1 MNAIWT
7 LAVCFK
13 VVSFA
18 VSGRTQNSSGATL
31 YLVSGPEVV
40 HAGTSTPLAV
50 TVFGDFPGTV
60 TAELGRGNTKV
71 SLTEDFQ
78 EGLTSVLTLP
88 PVSIV
93 FISSHGSRGKN
104 KVFLTGITALTLMS
118 SLQIPDSLTQ
128 NSLLNLT
135 VRGYKGN
142 SVIFTNTTTLTFS
155 PRNVSTFI
163 QTDRSHYHPGDAVK
177 VRAMCVQLDNH
188 PYKDRVDLSVRDPSG
203 NIVDRWESTPNLG
216 IVLREFHLSQT
227 AALGRWVIA
236 ATVNGVTDEKQF
248 VVELYERPHFDVL
261 IKTPSHIL
269 AGDDVSG
276 SVRALYPGGR
286 PLGGTLVVSLESA
299 MSNTTSAMQT
309 KEFYGSTQFFFSNDQ
324 LQALHT
330 SSVSSDGRPTVHVTV
345 SVNDSTTGFKVN
357 KTVKVHLMQNVFQLT
372 FHDFPPTL
380 KPSLHFSTNLRISR
394 YDRKP
399 LSSVDLKHSAVVQ
412 INQITSVKNAEPTA
426 LILPVSE
433 DGDVRIRFKLQ
444 AQVVT
449 LFIQARFQS
458 SEETLKISNNF
469 SSPSDSYVQI
479 APGNTSAQI
488 GLPLQIN
495 VESTFNLT
503 KLHFV
508 VSSKGQVVAAGTQN
522 SSSFSLTP
530 ALSWAPAACVTVY
543 CILSDGEITSDTAQ
557 ISISRDSYVS
567 LKWSSERAQPGE
579 QVSLTVTGLE
589 SRSQL
594 AVTVTGTHDDAL
606 QPDLNFKEEGDRDL
620 QILTNTRLYRKNQ
633 PGPKNEGHAP
643 EVHKDWHHWM
653 DGAEALLWLDT
664 NVSNRTWTSEKI
676 LVPDGIT
683 AMGALA
689 LVMSENLGLVF
700 TPVLQKLTV
709 SKDFSLSLGAPSLL
723 IRGEEIVLEVKIINH
738 LEQEMD
744 VIVLLAQSKSFE
756 FVLTH
761 RKDASVINAQKVTVE
776 SHGSASAL
784 FPVRPLALGEVEISV
799 DAVSAEASDSLVWRV
814 MVKPE
819 GVEQYFSQTLFLEM
833 EPEKRNKSTALSF
846 SFPPNVVPGSQR
858 ARVVLAGDILTLSI
872 NNLGSLVQLPLG
884 CGEQNMIHFAP
895 SVYVIQYL
903 DTSNQDDQELRRKA
917 LAYMMEGYQKQ
928 LSYQREDGSFSAFGN
943 SDTSGST
950 WLTAFVLRCFLQ
962 AQPYVKI
969 DQSVLDRAVSWLLKH
984 QGPQGEFSEVGR
996 LIHTEMQGG
1005 LDKGTVALTAYVL
1018 IALLQDEIY
1027 TEIHEASV
1035 SLARKYL
1042 EDKVSSEVISN
1053 YSLCLTA
1060 YALALVNSPVSFT
1073 ALTQLSKRADYI
1085 DGVMMWSSSAG
1096 LRSRNQKLP
1105 SAQIEMASYVL
1116 LAHINRGSLFDGIT
1130 QMKWLST
1137 QRNHLGGYGTTQDT
1151 VVALQALASYAA
1163 FSGANAINLM
1173 VSVSSPESSSL
1184 FRINATNYRTYQ
1196 SQEIPAENDL
1206 HLKISMEGRGFA
1218 TFQLNVFYH
1227 LERETFAE
1235 NHQQAADEA
1244 FSLRIDAADGSDRNH
1259 MMLSVCTRL
1268 KDSQLIPHTG
1278 MVILDVGLLSGFTLS
1293 PEAAV
1298 QPAVIRKV
1306 ETAPEKVILYLD
1318 SLNKSEVCINL
1329 PLVRNYKVAR
1339 VHDAVARVY
1348 DYYEPTRN
1356 AMSTYNSRGLPG
1368 VDSCFFCGANCD
1380 LCRPGI
1386 TITMSAQSMAAYSF
1400 SCLFLGLTVFLVL
1413 VS

>member
-88 PVSIV
+88 P
-93 FISSHGSRGKN
+93 
-104 KVFLTGITALTLMS
+104 
-118 SLQIPDSLTQ
+118 IPDSLTQ

-557 ISISRDSYVS
+557 ISISRDSYVQDLVLLYCSNEFPTVILFILCRTLCACSPQVS

>member
-1 MNAIWT
+1 M
-7 LAVCFK
+7 L
-13 VVSFA
+13 
-18 VSGRTQNSSGATL
+18 
-31 YLVSGPEVV
+31 
-40 HAGTSTPLAV
+40 
-50 TVFGDFPGTV
+50 
-60 TAELGRGNTKV
+60 
-71 SLTEDFQ
+71 
-78 EGLTSVLTLP
+78 
-88 PVSIV
+88 
-93 FISSHGSRGKN
+93 
-104 KVFLTGITALTLMS
+104 
-118 SLQIPDSLTQ
+118 
-128 NSLLNLT
+128 
-135 VRGYKGN
+135 
-142 SVIFTNTTTLTFS
+142 
-155 PRNVSTFI
+155 
-163 QTDRSHYHPGDAVK
+163 
-177 VRAMCVQLDNH
+177 
-188 PYKDRVDLSVRDPSG
+188 
-203 NIVDRWESTPNLG
+203 
-216 IVLREFHLSQT
+216 FHRQ
-227 AALGRWVIA
+227 
-236 ATVNGVTDEKQF
+236 
-248 VVELYERPHFDVL
+248 
-261 IKTPSHIL
+261 
-269 AGDDVSG
+269 
-276 SVRALYPGGR
+276 
-286 PLGGTLVVSLESA
+286 
-299 MSNTTSAMQT
+299 
-309 KEFYGSTQFFFSNDQ
+309 
-324 LQALHT
+324 
-330 SSVSSDGRPTVHVTV
+330 
-345 SVNDSTTGFKVN
+345 
-357 KTVKVHLMQNVFQLT
+357 
-372 FHDFPPTL
+372 
-380 KPSLHFSTNLRISR
+380 
-394 YDRKP
+394 
-399 LSSVDLKHSAVVQ
+399 
-412 INQITSVKNAEPTA
+412 
-426 LILPVSE
+426 
-433 DGDVRIRFKLQ
+433 
-444 AQVVT
+444 
-449 LFIQARFQS
+449 
-458 SEETLKISNNF
+458 
-469 SSPSDSYVQI
+469 
-479 APGNTSAQI
+479 
-488 GLPLQIN
+488 
-495 VESTFNLT
+495 
-503 KLHFV
+503 
-508 VSSKGQVVAAGTQN
+508 
-522 SSSFSLTP
+522 
-530 ALSWAPAACVTVY
+530 
-543 CILSDGEITSDTAQ
+543 
-557 ISISRDSYVS
+557 
-567 LKWSSERAQPGE
+567 
-579 QVSLTVTGLE
+579 
-589 SRSQL
+589 
-594 AVTVTGTHDDAL
+594 
-606 QPDLNFKEEGDRDL
+606 
-620 QILTNTRLYRKNQ
+620 
-633 PGPKNEGHAP
+633 
-643 EVHKDWHHWM
+643 
-653 DGAEALLWLDT
+653 
-664 NVSNRTWTSEKI
+664 
-676 LVPDGIT
+676 
-683 AMGALA
+683 
-689 LVMSENLGLVF
+689 
-700 TPVLQKLTV
+700 LTV

-858 ARVVLAGDILTLSI
+858 ARVVLAGDILALSI

-969 DQSVLDRAVSWLLKH
+969 DQSVLDRAVSWLLKR

-1005 LDKGTVALTAYVL
+1005 LDKGPVALTAYVL
-1018 IALLQDEIY
+1018 IALMQDEIY

-1035 SLARKYL
+1035 FLARKYL

-1073 ALTQLSKRADYI
+1073 ALTQLGKRADYI

-1096 LRSRNQKLP
+1096 SRSRNQKLP

-1278 MVILDVGLLSGFTLS
+1278 MVILDVGLLSGFPLS

-1298 QPAVIRKV
+1298 QSAVIRKV

-1368 VDSCFFCGANCD
+1368 MDSCFFCGANCD

-1413 VS
+1413 VG

>member
-1 MNAIWT
+1 
-7 LAVCFK
+7 
-13 VVSFA
+13 
-18 VSGRTQNSSGATL
+18 
-31 YLVSGPEVV
+31 
-40 HAGTSTPLAV
+40 
-50 TVFGDFPGTV
+50 
-60 TAELGRGNTKV
+60 
-71 SLTEDFQ
+71 
-78 EGLTSVLTLP
+78 
-88 PVSIV
+88 
-93 FISSHGSRGKN
+93 
-104 KVFLTGITALTLMS
+104 
-118 SLQIPDSLTQ
+118 
-128 NSLLNLT
+128 
-135 VRGYKGN
+135 
-142 SVIFTNTTTLTFS
+142 
-155 PRNVSTFI
+155 
-163 QTDRSHYHPGDAVK
+163 
-177 VRAMCVQLDNH
+177 
-188 PYKDRVDLSVRDPSG
+188 
-203 NIVDRWESTPNLG
+203 
-216 IVLREFHLSQT
+216 
-227 AALGRWVIA
+227 
-236 ATVNGVTDEKQF
+236 
-248 VVELYERPHFDVL
+248 
-261 IKTPSHIL
+261 
-269 AGDDVSG
+269 
-276 SVRALYPGGR
+276 
-286 PLGGTLVVSLESA
+286 

-324 LQALHT
+324 LQTLHT
-330 SSVSSDGRPTVHVTV
+330 SSVSSDGHTTVDVTV

-357 KTVKVHLMQNVFQLT
+357 KTVKVHLMQNAFQLT

-444 AQVVT
+444 AQVVM

-469 SSPSDSYVQI
+469 SSPSDLYIQI
-479 APGNTSAQI
+479 TPGNTSAQI

-543 CILSDGEITSDTAQ
+543 CVLSDGEIISDTAQ
-557 ISISRDSYVS
+557 ISISQDSYVS
-567 LKWSSERAQPGE
+567 LNWSSERAQPGE

-594 AVTVTGTHDDAL
+594 AVTVMGTPDDAL
-606 QPDLNFKEEGDRDL
+606 QPDLNFKEDGDCDL
-620 QILTNTRLYRKNQ
+620 KILTNTRLYRKNQ
-633 PGPKNEGHAP
+633 PGPKNEGHAL
-643 EVHKDWHHWM
+643 EVHKYWHHWM

-683 AMGALA
+683 SMGALA
-689 LVMSENLGLVF
+689 LVMSENLGLGF

-776 SHGSASAL
+776 SHASASAL

-858 ARVVLAGDILTLSI
+858 ARVVLVGDILALSI

-903 DTSNQDDQELRRKA
+903 DTSNQDNQELRSKA

-962 AQPYVKI
+962 AQPYMKI
-969 DQSVLDRAVSWLLKH
+969 DQNVLDRAVSWLLKR

-1005 LDKGTVALTAYVL
+1005 LDNGPVALTAYVL

-1027 TEIHEASV
+1027 TEIHEDSV
-1035 SLARKYL
+1035 SLARMYL
-1042 EDKVSSEVISN
+1042 EEKVSSGVISN

-1073 ALTQLSKRADYI
+1073 ALTHLSKRADYI

-1096 LRSRNQKLP
+1096 LRAHNQKLP

-1173 VSVSSPESSSL
+1173 VNVSSPESSSL
-1184 FRINATNYRTYQ
+1184 FRINSTNYRTYQ

-1206 HLKISMEGRGFA
+1206 HLKIYMEGRGFA
-1218 TFQLNVFYH
+1218 TFQLNIFYH

-1235 NHQQAADEA
+1235 NHQQAADEEA

-1298 QPAVIRKV
+1298 QSAVIRKV
-1306 ETAPEKVILYLD
+1306 EAAPEKVILYLD

-1329 PLVRNYKVAR
+1329 PLVRNYKVAH
-1339 VHDAVARVY
+1339 VHDAVARIY

-1356 AMSTYNSRGLPG
+1356 AMSTYNSRVLPSM
-1368 VDSCFFCGANCD
+1368 DSCFFCGANCD

-1386 TITMSAQSMAAYSF
+1386 TIAMSAQSMAAYSF

-1413 VS
+1413 VG

>member
-1 MNAIWT
+1 
-7 LAVCFK
+7 
-13 VVSFA
+13 
-18 VSGRTQNSSGATL
+18 
-31 YLVSGPEVV
+31 
-40 HAGTSTPLAV
+40 
-50 TVFGDFPGTV
+50 
-60 TAELGRGNTKV
+60 
-71 SLTEDFQ
+71 
-78 EGLTSVLTLP
+78 
-88 PVSIV
+88 
-93 FISSHGSRGKN
+93 
-104 KVFLTGITALTLMS
+104 MS

-142 SVIFTNTTTLTFS
+142 SVIFTNTTTLSFS

-163 QTDRSHYHPGDAVK
+163 QTDRSRYHPGDTVK
-177 VRAMCVQLDNH
+177 ARAMCVQLDNH
-188 PYKDRVDLSVRDPSG
+188 PYKDRVDLSVR
-203 NIVDRWESTPNLG
+203 
-216 IVLREFHLSQT
+216 
-227 AALGRWVIA
+227 
-236 ATVNGVTDEKQF
+236 
-248 VVELYERPHFDVL
+248 
-261 IKTPSHIL
+261 
-269 AGDDVSG
+269 
-276 SVRALYPGGR
+276 
-286 PLGGTLVVSLESA
+286 
-299 MSNTTSAMQT
+299 
-309 KEFYGSTQFFFSNDQ
+309 FYGSTQFFFSNDQ
-324 LQALHT
+324 LQALRT
-330 SSVSSDGRPTVHVTV
+330 SSVSSDGRTTVHVTV

-357 KTVKVHLMQNVFQLT
+357 KTVEVHLMQNTFQLT

-380 KPSLHFSTNLRISR
+380 KPSLHFYTNLRISR

-399 LSSVDLKHSAVVQ
+399 LSSVDLKHSAVVR
-412 INQITSVKNAEPTA
+412 ISQITSVKKAEPTA
-426 LILPVSE
+426 LTLPVSE

-444 AQVVT
+444 AQVVM
-449 LFIQARFQS
+449 LFIQAGFQS

-469 SSPSDSYVQI
+469 SSPSDSYIQI

-488 GLPLQIN
+488 GLSLQIN

-543 CILSDGEITSDTAQ
+543 CILSDGEIISDTAQ
-557 ISISRDSYVS
+557 ISISQDSYVS
-567 LKWSSERAQPGE
+567 LNWSSERAQPGE

-594 AVTVTGTHDDAL
+594 AVTVMGTQDDAL
-606 QPDLNFKEEGDRDL
+606 QPDVNFKEEGDCDL
-620 QILTNTRLYRKNQ
+620 NILTNTRLYRKNQ
-633 PGPKNEGHAP
+633 PGPKNGHAL
-643 EVHKDWHHWM
+643 EVHEYWHHWM

-664 NVSNRTWTSEKI
+664 NVSDRTWTSEKI

-683 AMGALA
+683 SMGALA
-689 LVMSENLGLVF
+689 LVMSENLGLGF
-700 TPVLQKLTV
+700 TLVPQKLTV
-709 SKDFSLSLGAPSLL
+709 SKDFSLSLGVPSLL
-723 IRGEEIVLEVKIINH
+723 IRGEQIVLEVKIINH

-761 RKDASVINAQKVTVE
+761 RKDASVISAQKVTVE
-776 SHGSASAL
+776 SHASASAL

-799 DAVSAEASDSLVWRV
+799 DAVSAEASDSLVCRV

-833 EPEKRNKSTALSF
+833 EPEKRSKSTALSF

-858 ARVVLAGDILTLSI
+858 ARVVLVGDILALSI
-872 NNLGSLVQLPLG
+872 NNLDSLVQLPLG

-903 DTSNQDDQELRRKA
+903 ATSNQDDQELRSKA
-917 LAYMMEGYQKQ
+917 LAYMMEGYQRQ
-928 LSYQREDGSFSAFGN
+928 LSYQSEDGSFSAFGN

-962 AQPYVKI
+962 AQRYMKI
-969 DQSVLDRAVSWLLKH
+969 DQNVLDRAVSWLLKR

-1005 LDKGTVALTAYVL
+1005 LDKGPVALTAYVL
-1018 IALLQDEIY
+1018 IALLQDENY
-1027 TEIHEASV
+1027 TEIHKDSV

-1042 EDKVSSEVISN
+1042 EDKVSSGVISN

-1060 YALALVNSPVSFT
+1060 YALALVSSPVSFT

-1096 LRSRNQKLP
+1096 LRPHNQKLP

-1116 LAHINRGSLFDGIT
+1116 LAHIRRGSLFDGIT

-1163 FSGANAINLM
+1163 FSGASAINLM
-1173 VSVSSPESSSL
+1173 VNVSSPESSSL
-1184 FRINATNYRTYQ
+1184 FQINSTNYRTYQ

-1206 HLKISMEGRGFA
+1206 HLQIYMEGRGFA

-1227 LERETFAE
+1227 LERGTFSE
-1235 NHQQAADEA
+1235 NQQQAADEEA
-1244 FSLRIDAADGSDRNH
+1244 FSLRIDAADGGDRNH

-1278 MVILDVGLLSGFTLS
+1278 MVILDVALLSGFTLS

-1298 QPAVIRKV
+1298 QSAVIRKV

-1339 VHDAVARVY
+1339 VHDAVVHVY

-1356 AMSTYNSRGLPG
+1356 AMSTYNSRVLPG
-1368 VDSCFFCGANCD
+1368 VDACFFCGANCD

-1386 TITMSAQSMAAYSF
+1386 TITVSAQSMAAYSF
-1400 SCLFLGLTVFLVL
+1400 SCLFLGLTVFLFL